1 MSSSLLNP
9 LLNSLFFYPH
19 SSAKFKEIQQT
30 LSRSDHYTL
39 LIPSATVLEWSVDKE
54 SLIPMRDMCLNDD
67 FVASHIIQ
75 VSSMT
80 RNYQRTRYFG
90 TINRKT
96 VNIKDGC
103 VHTHKG
109 FKHSIKSR
117 IVKEYVFYPASP
129 YFPFNTQFI
138 VYEIDHPLVGICE
151 LSADVSPTVSSRY
164 QLNGVL
170 QSPKQKQENDFSDWS
185 PQAFERMLMNYPG
198 LYRQLMVV
206 VITIVE
212 QFDCS
217 QCTTEDDL
225 TSYFDSAVGTAV
237 SALQACDK
245 SQLSSMATQYEL
257 SGDDIANLIYRFV
270 EISVASKLWSQL
282 LLIRKVNDQNTR
294 QAIDNIKNVDISQ
307 IGLKETGAGR
317 TQEELFKFDQLVWN
331 ATKELEKIKAA
342 RGSESKLHILLSVL
356 KILGSGQIESQK
368 AGTTT
373 NLLQGD
379 SKEEKISGTE
389 KIKGTVVS
397 ADVLVSLLILVALRS
412 GLDYIDSEVFYI
424 QNFSHQDTQSGQIGY
439 ALMTFEA
446 VLFHISSEAERLKKY
461 STANEQL
468 WDSVKDVSSL
478 ESLKNTVR
486 KLKENFSSAE
496 FDTILK
502 SRTKHGDS
510 LLMLS
515 IANKNPKALSYLIES
530 EMFPTEFIIGDTNE
544 LGKSLLVAAVQSE
557 ENESIAEMLGVLL
570 SLSIEEQREYLA
582 RPDYWNRTVGH
593 YFFNASWL
601 IPKISSLI
609 DWNFKDI
616 NGQTPLYALCRCY
629 DHQDYQRLLELGLE
643 GWTKSTTN
651 LDTLDHSDSKGNS
664 LLHIV
669 RSEEAVDK
677 IIDLGA
683 DINWPNEKGMTPIM
697 IYTKFSRMAEIRS
710 IAKQPMLDLQRTDYR
725 GSRCL
730 DMARDKETAE
740 LLDSLVLQRSR
751 PTVDNKRIVISRSRF
766 QDNELKFLIVIKEVG
781 CDQTIISRSIND
793 FQFLQKWLSYENPFS
808 WMPNVRFNRSPY
820 ESSIKVSRQI
830 VRELEVRLNAFLR
843 SLLLHP
849 VFGKHEL
856 LWEFL
861 VLPEVYQQDII
872 ERSRQKLE
880 SRKERQYGEQV
891 SYTRTDLDFILTF
904 LEHARQQVT
913 NMATIIQ
920 RLATMAMHLKNK
932 EYDLSDAFRSFH
944 TKLCEL
950 DFMKPNTRSIFP
962 ELSLTTE
969 CYDDYRNELAINL
982 SVLSDSTQSVISAIG
997 VPLNLINQLEDQ
1009 SHILEE
1015 LELRHSKGVNKQGWT
1030 GLNLFAEKQ
1039 KKQQQ
1044 HLQDRIYALHNEVQR
1059 LSLDIKS
1066 GHIAVAS
1073 ELGGYHEMREKELTH
1088 IIEQFGRTMLIREKE
1103 NHSRLSRAL
1112 AKFKSSRHVQ

>member
-1 MSSSLLNP
+1 
-9 LLNSLFFYPH
+9 
-19 SSAKFKEIQQT
+19 
-30 LSRSDHYTL
+30 
-39 LIPSATVLEWSVDKE
+39 
-54 SLIPMRDMCLNDD
+54 MRDMCLNED

-75 VSSMT
+75 VSSMA

-109 FKHSIKSR
+109 FKHAIKSR

-129 YFPFNTQFI
+129 FFPFNTQFI

-151 LSADVSPTVSSRY
+151 LSAEVSPTVSSRY
-164 QLNGVL
+164 QLSGVL
-170 QSPKQKQENDFSDWS
+170 ESPKSKQENDASVWS
-185 PQAFERMLMNYPG
+185 PQSFERMLMSYPG

-217 QCTTEDDL
+217 RCETEEDL
-225 TSYFDSAVGTAV
+225 ISYFDSAVGTAI

-270 EISVASKLWSQL
+270 EISVSSKLWKQL
-282 LLIRKVNDQNTR
+282 VLVRKVNDQNTR
-294 QAIDNIKNVDISQ
+294 HAIDRIKNVDISQ

-317 TQEELFKFDQLVWN
+317 TQEELFKFDKLVWN

-342 RGSESKLHILLSVL
+342 HGSEPKLNILLSVL
-356 KILGSGQIESQK
+356 KILGSGQIESPK
-368 AGTTT
+368 AGQTVSSSR
-373 NLLQGD
+373 NEE
-379 SKEEKISGTE
+379 SKEVSSSAVEKN
-389 KIKGTVVS
+389 KGTIVS
-397 ADVLVSLLILVALRS
+397 ADILVSLLILVALRS
-412 GLDYIDSEVFYI
+412 GLDYIDSEIFYI

-446 VLFHISSEAERLKKY
+446 VLFHISSEVERLQKY
-461 STANEQL
+461 SSANGEL
-468 WDSVKDVSSL
+468 WNCVRDTSSL
-478 ESLKNTVR
+478 ESLKHKIEEIKN
-486 KLKENFSSAE
+486 E
-496 FDTILK
+496 FPPSEFEAILK
-502 SRTKHGDS
+502 SRTKHGES

-530 EMFPTEFIIGDTNE
+530 EMFPTEFLIGDANE

-557 ENESIAEMLGVLL
+557 EHESIAEILGILL
-570 SLSIEEQREYLA
+570 SLSTDEQREYLA

-593 YFFNASWL
+593 YFFNAPWL

-643 GWTKSTTN
+643 GWKKSVSD
-651 LDTLDHSDSKGNS
+651 LDTLDHTDSKGNS

-669 RSEEAVDK
+669 RSREAVDK
-677 IIDLGA
+677 IIELGA

-697 IYTKFSRMAEIRS
+697 IYTKFSRIAEIQS
-710 IAKQPMLDLQRTDYR
+710 IALQSMLDLQRTDYR

-730 DMARDKETAE
+730 DMARDQETAE
-740 LLDSLVLQRSR
+740 LLDSLVLLRSR
-751 PTVDNKRIVISRSRF
+751 PMVENKRIVVSRSRF
-766 QDNELKFLIVIKEVG
+766 QDNELKFLIVIQEENS
-781 CDQTIISRSIND
+781 DQTIISRSIND

-808 WMPNVRFNRSPY
+808 WIPNVRFNRSPY
-820 ESSIKVSRQI
+820 ESSMKISRQI
-830 VRELEVRLNAFLR
+830 VRELEIRLNAFLR

-849 VFGKHEL
+849 VFGNHEL

-861 VLPEVYQQDII
+861 VLPEVYQQDVI

-880 SRKERQYGEQV
+880 SRKERQYGEEV
-891 SYTRTDLDFILTF
+891 SYSKSDLDFILTF

-920 RLATMAMHLKNK
+920 RLATMAIQLKNK
-932 EYDLSDAFRSFH
+932 EYDLSDAFRTFH

-950 DFMKPNTRSIFP
+950 NFLKSNTKVIFP

-969 CYDDYRNELAINL
+969 YYDDYRNELAINL

-997 VPLNLINQLEDQ
+997 VPLGLISQLEDQ
-1009 SHILEE
+1009 AHILEE
-1015 LELRHSKGVNKQGWT
+1015 LELRHSKGANKQGWT
-1030 GLNLFAEKQ
+1030 GLNLFPEKQ

-1044 HLQDRIYALHNEVQR
+1044 QLEDRIYALHNEMQR
-1059 LSLDIKS
+1059 VSMDIKT
-1066 GHIAVAS
+1066 GHVAVAS
-1073 ELGGYHEMREKELTH
+1073 ELGGYHEMREKELFN
-1088 IIEQFGRTMLIREKE
+1088 IVEQFGRNILIREKE

-1112 AKFKSSRHVQ
+1112 AKFKTCRHVQ